1 MPSTEYFTR
10 WINYWEFFLVL
21 IITTADD
28 KYAIFCCFFFSLCL
42 VEGKCLW
49 CYKNTF
55 CVIKSFAPCDILR
68 NFTRWPQHVRSLA
81 NIRDFKERLRTVLV
95 RWPEVIFFHHS
106 STDTTTAIA
115 VKTSVKS
122 VFAFFFI
129 LYRDYSNSLTLSNV
143 CERLRPC
150 SEPPRQGNVKKK
162 KFIKKGDSW
171 ANSGLPCGVLSV
183 LSTPRGAM
191 ISVMKSSFPS
201 TVFCVYIWLYFS
213 LNGCR
218 AWHRNLRLMIEEWTV
233 DSEISKDDQ
242 KRIKWVYLAILFQIY
257 TGVLRT

>member
-28 KYAIFCCFFFSLCL
+28 KYAIFCCCFFSLCL

-81 NIRDFKERLRTVLV
+81 NIRGFKERLRTVLV

-115 VKTSVKS
+115 VKTSLKS
-122 VFAFFFI
+122 VFAFF
-129 LYRDYSNSLTLSNV
+129 YSLSRLFLASHAGVFRWARFSSL
-143 CERLRPC
+143 P
-150 SEPPRQGNVKKK
+150 
-162 KFIKKGDSW
+162 
-171 ANSGLPCGVLSV
+171 
-183 LSTPRGAM
+183 
-191 ISVMKSSFPS
+191 
-201 TVFCVYIWLYFS
+201 
-213 LNGCR
+213 
-218 AWHRNLRLMIEEWTV
+218 
-233 DSEISKDDQ
+233 
-242 KRIKWVYLAILFQIY
+242 
-257 TGVLRT
+257 

>member
-28 KYAIFCCFFFSLCL
+28 KYAIFCCCFFSLCL

-81 NIRDFKERLRTVLV
+81 NIRGFKERLRTVLV

-122 VFAFFFI
+122 VFAFFLFFI
-129 LYRDYSNSLTLSNV
+129 VIIPTRLLCQMFANGWSRAVSLHGK
-143 CERLRPC
+143 E
-150 SEPPRQGNVKKK
+150 
-162 KFIKKGDSW
+162 
-171 ANSGLPCGVLSV
+171 
-183 LSTPRGAM
+183 M
-191 ISVMKSSFPS
+191 
-201 TVFCVYIWLYFS
+201 
-213 LNGCR
+213 
-218 AWHRNLRLMIEEWTV
+218 
-233 DSEISKDDQ
+233 
-242 KRIKWVYLAILFQIY
+242 
-257 TGVLRT
+257 